1 MKQWIL
7 IGMTALIMVACQT
20 NNQQVM
26 ISDTTIQNSITAIT
40 AAHPEA
46 DTALVTRGVK
56 QVAALWQESDG
67 NEADFQ
73 ALVTSSYAGTQAER
87 HTLYNR
93 LSHII
98 ELCSQSADMLNN
110 TLQEPTTLVGKGE
123 PTTVDWI
130 ISGYS
135 PISHFAEDMFANKIA
150 HICILNFPH
159 YTLNEKNQLGSQWT
173 REQWAYARLG
183 DMFHTR
189 VPGSVTA
196 AYAQALSQAE
206 NYIAGYNIMMHCL
219 RNEQGEQLW
228 QEPMA
233 LLSHWNLRDE
243 LKSNYAEAKEPTPN
257 PSLRAPQKVSF
268 FGDPATGRE
277 LGRERQEMIYQIML
291 RIIRQEIP
299 ECVVNNEEYVWYPET
314 NRLEARGEKAPQ
326 KSADFSGTPQKA
338 KGERL
343 EAKGN
348 KAKGERLEA
357 KGEREPDTRY
367 QQIIN
372 IFHALQAVDQYR
384 HDAPSHVERTFNEDL
399 QIPFEEIEALF
410 TQLISSNEVKQ
421 VAAIIRERLGRDLR
435 PYDIW
440 YDGFKSRSTI
450 SEDHLTAQTQQ
461 RYPNAKA
468 FERDMP
474 RMLMD
479 LGFAP
484 QKAKEVASH
493 IVVEAARGSGHARP
507 CVGREQPARL
517 RTRISEK
524 GMDYKG
530 YNIAV
535 HEFGHNVEEVISLY
549 DMDYYTLAGIPNTGF
564 TEASAFL
571 FQERDLEILNY
582 ELGIKN
588 DANEDNSK
596 LLIQNSTFDMI
607 WGMYEIMGVSL
618 VDMRMWQWLY
628 ANPNATAADLRE
640 AVLAI
645 AAEVWNAY
653 YAPVLGEKN
662 SPLLGIYSH
671 MVGYALYLP
680 AYPIG
685 NLVQYQLEEHLAK
698 CATPEEWAKEYTR
711 IYQQGCLTPN
721 AWMRGAVGTPMSV
734 EPILKAVREQL

>member
-1 MKQWIL
+1 MAAML
-7 IGMTALIMVACQT
+7 VACQT
-20 NNQQVM
+20 KTPTTM
-26 ISDTTIQNSITAIT
+26 ISETTIQQAVCSVM
-40 AAHPEA
+40 AAQPDA
-46 DTALVTRGVK
+46 DYNMVERGAK
-56 QVAALWQESDG
+56 QVAALWRESDG
-67 NEADFQ
+67 TAEDYK
-73 ALVTSSYAGTQAER
+73 ALVANSYASTAEEKKQ
-87 HTLYNR
+87 LYDR
-93 LSHII
+93 MAFIL
-98 ELCSQSADMLNN
+98 EQCGQSADRLNN
-110 TLQEPTTLVGKGE
+110 TLQEPTTLLGKGE

-150 HICILNFPH
+150 HICVLNFPH
-159 YTLNEKNQLGSQWT
+159 YTLEEKNTLGKEWT
-173 REQWAYARLG
+173 RQEWAYARLG
-183 DMFHTR
+183 DVFSSR
-189 VPGSVTA
+189 VPGSVVA
-196 AYAQALSQAE
+196 NYSQALSEAE

-228 QEPMA
+228 SEPMA

-243 LKSNYAEAKEPTPN
+243 LKSNYAVGD
-257 PSLRAPQKVSF
+257 RAPHDTSVV
-268 FGDPATGRE
+268 GDPAE
-277 LGRERQEMIYQIML
+277 AKGRERQEMIYQVML

-299 ECVVNNEEYVWYPET
+299 AVVVNNDKLLWCPTT
-314 NRLEARGEKAPQ
+314 NFVG
-326 KSADFSGTPQKA
+326 
-338 KGERL
+338 
-343 EAKGN
+343 GN
-348 KAKGERLEA
+348 PDSEIKLKVDIS
-357 KGEREPDTRY
+357 REPDTRY

-372 IFHALQAVDQYR
+372 IFRAGQQIDAYR
-384 HDAPSHVERTFNEDL
+384 ADAPTHVLRTFNEDL
-399 QIPFEEIEALF
+399 EIPMEEIEALF
-410 TQLISSNEVKQ
+410 TQLIMSDEVKQ
-421 VAAIIRERLGRDLR
+421 VAALIRERLGRELR

-440 YDGFKSRSTI
+440 YDGFKSRSNI
-450 SEDHLTAQTQQ
+450 SEDVLTAETQK

-468 FERDMP
+468 FEKDMP
-474 RMLMD
+474 RMLID

-484 QKAKEVASH
+484 EKAKEVASH

-517 RTRISEK
+517 RTRVGNK

-549 DMDYYTLAGIPNTGF
+549 DIDYYTLAGIPNTGF

-571 FQERDLEILNY
+571 FQERDMEILNY

-628 ANPNATAADLRE
+628 ANPEANAAELRE

-645 AAEVWNAY
+645 AADVWNTY
-653 YAPVLGEKN
+653 YYPILGEKD

-698 CATPEEWAKEYTR
+698 CTTPEEWAKEYTR
-711 IYQQGCLTPN
+711 IYQQGSLTPDT
-721 AWMRGAVGTPMSV
+721 WMRGAVGSPMSV

>member
-1 MKQWIL
+1 ML
-7 IGMTALIMVACQT
+7 IACQT
-20 NNQQVM
+20 KTQTTM
-26 ISDTTIQNSITAIT
+26 ISETTIQQAVSSVL
-40 AAHPEA
+40 AAQPDA
-46 DTALVTRGVK
+46 DSNMVERGAK
-56 QVAALWQESDG
+56 QVAALWRESDG
-67 NEADFQ
+67 TAEDYK
-73 ALVTSSYAGTQAER
+73 ALVANSYASTAEEKKQ
-87 HTLYNR
+87 LYDR
-93 LSHII
+93 MAFIL
-98 ELCSQSADMLNN
+98 EQCGQSADRLNN
-110 TLQEPTTLVGKGE
+110 TLQEPTTLLGKGE
-123 PTTVDWI
+123 PTQVDWI

-135 PISHFAEDMFANKIA
+135 PMAHFAEDMFANKIA
-150 HICILNFPH
+150 HICVLNFPH
-159 YTLNEKNQLGSQWT
+159 YTLEEKNTLGKEWT
-173 REQWAYARLG
+173 RQEWAYARLG
-183 DMFHTR
+183 DVFSSR
-189 VPGSVTA
+189 VPGSVVA
-196 AYAQALSQAE
+196 NYSQALSEAE

-228 QEPMA
+228 NEPMA

-243 LKSNYAEAKEPTPN
+243 LKSNYAVGD
-257 PSLRAPQKVSF
+257 RAPHDTSVV
-268 FGDPATGRE
+268 GDPAE
-277 LGRERQEMIYQIML
+277 AKGRERQEMIYQVML

-299 ECVVNNEEYVWYPET
+299 AVVVNNDKLLWCPTT
-314 NRLEARGEKAPQ
+314 NFVGGNP
-326 KSADFSGTPQKA
+326 DSGIKL
-338 KGERL
+338 KVDIS
-343 EAKGN
+343 
-348 KAKGERLEA
+348 
-357 KGEREPDTRY
+357 REPDTRY

-372 IFHALQAVDQYR
+372 IFRAGQQIDAYR
-384 HDAPSHVERTFNEDL
+384 TDAPTHVLRTFNEDL
-399 QIPFEEIEALF
+399 EIPMEEIEALF
-410 TQLISSNEVKQ
+410 TQLISSDEVKQ
-421 VAAIIRERLGRDLR
+421 VAQIIRERLGRELR

-440 YDGFKSRSTI
+440 YDGFKSRSSI
-450 SEDHLTAQTQQ
+450 SEDVLTAETQK

-468 FERDMP
+468 FEKDMP

-479 LGFAP
+479 LGFASN
-484 QKAKEVASH
+484 KANAIASH

-549 DMDYYTLAGIPNTGF
+549 DIDYYTLAGIPNTGF

-571 FQERDLEILNY
+571 FQERDLEL
-582 ELGIKN
+582 LGEEAKGERLEARGESI
-588 DANEDNSK
+588 
-596 LLIQNSTFDMI
+596 FDMI

-645 AAEVWNAY
+645 AADVWNAY
-653 YAPVLGEKN
+653 YYPILGEKD

-685 NLVQYQLEEHLAK
+685 NLVQYQLKEHLAK

-721 AWMRGAVGTPMSV
+721 AWMRDAVGNPMSV